1 MKRTIVLGSNYTA
14 LGVCRALASE
24 GIEVIHLSTE
34 HFDIARFSRFVS
46 RSIKAPSPTKESSK
60 LLELLMNTK
69 ENWDGAL
76 LTPTS
81 DSTVIF
87 LSKNRQALAK
97 RYIPAV
103 QDWNVIERIIDK
115 KSLYIQAHKIDIPT
129 PKVVF
134 PDSVQSLMERK
145 KELSYPCIIKPHQTP
160 RFASIFRKKVL
171 IISSLEE
178 LIKRFNEVQHHELD
192 VMVSEI
198 IPGPDSDL
206 YHYRSYIDNQG
217 SILAE
222 MCTKKL
228 RQHPPDFGSAC
239 ASKTIPMIYEIRDL
253 ALKLLRCFS
262 YHGESSVEFKL
273 DKRDNHYKLIEI
285 NTRPV
290 LPELHF
296 VAAGIN
302 FPLITY
308 LDLVENIKTEKLV
321 YDTDIYWIHNFTDTR
336 KLLRNLRSRKISLND
351 YFLPYRK
358 KKVFCVPF
366 FDDPM
371 PFLIMSFKRGMAL
384 ARSFA
389 ERVYKQPFRL
399 LRRRK
404 QNANRY

>member
-1 MKRTIVLGSNYTA
+1 MKRTIVLGSGYTA
-14 LGVCRALASE
+14 LGVIRALASE

-34 HFDIARFSRFVS
+34 RYDVARFSRFVS
-46 RSIKAPSPTKESSK
+46 RSVKAPSPTNESSK

-69 ENWDGAL
+69 ENWDGSL
-76 LTPTS
+76 LIPTN
-81 DSTVIF
+81 DSNVIF
-87 LSKNRQALAK
+87 VSKNRQALTE

-103 QDWNVIERIIDK
+103 QDWDVIERIIDK
-115 KSLYIQAHKIDIPT
+115 KLLYIQAHKIDIPA

-134 PDSVQSLMERK
+134 PDSVQSLMKRK
-145 KELSYPCIIKPHQTP
+145 SELSYPCILKPHQTP
-160 RFASIFRKKVL
+160 RFYSIFRKKVL
-171 IISSLEE
+171 IISSFEE
-178 LIKRFNEVQHHELD
+178 LIKKFAEARHHKID

-198 IPGPDSDL
+198 IPGTDSDL

-228 RQHPPDFGSAC
+228 RQHPPDFGMAC
-239 ASKTIPMIYEIRDL
+239 ASKTIPIIHEIRHL

-273 DKRDNHYKLIEI
+273 DKKDKHYKLMEI
-285 NTRPV
+285 NVRPV

-308 LDLVENIKTEKLV
+308 LDLVENLKTEKLV
-321 YDTDIYWIHNFTDTR
+321 YDTDIYWINNFTDTR
-336 KLLRNLRSRKISLND
+336 QFLRNLRSRKISLND
-351 YFLPYRK
+351 YLLPYRE

-371 PFLIMSFKRGMAL
+371 PFVMMSHKMGMAL
-384 ARSFA
+384 ARLFS
-389 ERVYKQPFRL
+389 RIVNKLPFRL
-399 LRRRK
+399 PRK
-404 QNANRY
+404 RE